1 MPSWIVLDYWRY
13 QHFFQMPV
21 IPHAAATSLHFND
34 KKCWKVKL
42 ILSSREQNHFLFR
55 WDFINPSY
63 CKLLANS
70 ISWLR
75 KRKQIQKLLQIILPV
90 RNFQMVSSLENEIF
104 VNRMIMNLL
113 VMLDEGNIR
122 IKCNR
127 VISFCNQLSRH
138 NQQRGSLI
146 TTPHCYHSLQRFIV
160 WVVSGRIYTYLGNY

>member
-1 MPSWIVLDYWRY
+1 MPSWIVRDYWPY

-55 WDFINPSY
+55 WNFIFNKHQPI
-63 CKLLANS
+63 LLQTFGHFTINVNVPQSWKDNNS

-75 KRKQIQKLLQIILPV
+75 KPKRIQKWLQIILPV

-104 VNRMIMNLL
+104 VNRMIKNLL

-127 VISFCNQLSRH
+127 VISFCNQL
-138 NQQRGSLI
+138 
-146 TTPHCYHSLQRFIV
+146 
-160 WVVSGRIYTYLGNY
+160 